1 MCYQF
6 GVKVAEALAVLELKE
21 DASWTEVRASYR
33 RLLRLHHPD
42 VRAGAEEAA
51 QRTARIIS
59 AYALLARLT
68 EEGRKPLRQ
77 LQQPNSRTAHPS
89 QEARTAPRNPST
101 PEAEPASPNGEAA
114 ASTSLGRK
122 PADAPERVFRRLS
135 EAAPEFGE
143 VLSSNAA
150 KGTLD
155 VGLTEIGKGSVLR
168 AEVGRNSKGETV
180 IGFTLHSPEGV
191 AAPPIRPVVQRLLA
205 RIRGGG
211 GGGGE

>member
-6 GVKVAEALAVLELKE
+6 GVRVAEALAVLELRG

-33 RLLRLHHPD
+33 RLLRLNHPD
-42 VRAGAEEAA
+42 VHAGAEAA

-77 LQQPNSRTAHPS
+77 PRQPNSRTARPP
-89 QEARTAPRNPST
+89 QEARAAPRSPST

-114 ASTSLGRK
+114 ASASLGRT
-122 PADAPERVFRRLS
+122 PADAPERVFQRLS
-135 EAAPEFGE
+135 EAAPEVGE
-143 VLSSNAA
+143 VLSSNEAT
-150 KGTLD
+150 GTLD
-155 VGLTEIGKGSVLR
+155 VGLTEIGKGSILR

-180 IGFTLHSPEGV
+180 IGFTLHSPAGV
-191 AAPPIRPVVQRLLA
+191 SAPPIRPVVQRLLA

-211 GGGGE
+211 GE